1 MHTAIRIYDIPMLY
15 PVASVVAASSGGG
28 GGGAGGLGR
37 SLAFPSVAAAAAAT
51 AAAAAQAAAAAS
63 VAAMSAAI
71 VAGRPAQDDLFVLL
85 RVLSR
90 RWSRSLWCA
99 RLQRA
104 IVCVCVL

>member
-37 SLAFPSVAAAAAAT
+37 SLAFLSAAAAAAAT
-51 AAAAAQAAAAAS
+51 AAAAAQAAAAS

-71 VAGRPAQDDLFVLL
+71 VAGRPAQDALFVLL

-99 RLQRA
+99 RLQHA